1 MRVAYDVVIVG
12 AGLSGLLLAG
22 RLVDRSSVERRILV
36 IDDGRHDIRARAWAY
51 WSREPQLPF
60 CATTAVWDA
69 IAVHASGASTVLPIH
84 PYRYV
89 SLSGDQLHDALHE
102 RATARPHLEFRTGS
116 ATSVHEWA
124 DHAVITVDGAAVT
137 ARWAFDSRPV
147 LPDASGPQLDF
158 LGWEIDTAADAFDPT
173 VATFMDFRGREP
185 GTASFC
191 YLLPTTARHALVEIA
206 AFRWGADR
214 VDLTHALTGY
224 VKQACGIPAW
234 SVTRTEAGSLPLA
247 RPPCDVRSARV
258 VSIGVRGGMLKASTG
273 FAVERI
279 QRHSAAVVESL
290 DRYGHPHAITPPSRR
305 HAWLDDVFLEVLRR
319 DPDIVEEVMARLF
332 SRNDATAV
340 LRFLDEDST
349 ALQEAR
355 LIATLPVP
363 PFLSAAIRRP
373 RGSLDRPEAH

>member
-12 AGLSGLLLAG
+12 AGLSGLSLAG
-22 RLVDRSSVERRILV
+22 RLVDRSSPQRRILV
-36 IDDGRHDIRARAWAY
+36 IDDGRHDMRARAWAY
-51 WSREPQLPF
+51 WSREPQVPS

-69 IAVHASGASTVLPIH
+69 IAVHASGASSVMPIH
-84 PYRYV
+84 PYRYL
-89 SLSGDQLHDALHE
+89 SLSGDRLHDALRE
-102 RATARPHLEFRTGS
+102 RATDCPHLEFRTGS
-116 ATSVHEWA
+116 ATAVVDRG

-147 LPDASGPQLDF
+147 LPESSGPQLDF

-206 AFRWGADR
+206 AFRWTADR
-214 VDLTHALTGY
+214 FDLAHALTGY
-224 VKQACGIPAW
+224 LQQVCGVSAW
-234 SVTRTEAGSLPLA
+234 AVTRTEAGSLPLA
-247 RPPCDVRSARV
+247 RPPRDVRGARV

-273 FAVERI
+273 FAADRI
-279 QRHSAAVVESL
+279 QRHSAAIVESL
-290 DRYGHPHAITPPSRR
+290 DRYGHPHAITPLNRR
-305 HAWLDDVFLEVLRR
+305 HTWLDDVFLEVLRR
-319 DPDIVEEVMARLF
+319 DPDIIEEVMARLF
-332 SRNDATAV
+332 SRNGAPAV

-355 LIATLPVP
+355 LIATLPVS

-373 RGSLDRPEAH
+373 RGSLDRPDAH